1 MGGAQMSKLPELD
14 ATWGKLLQLIAALS
28 LFLSP
33 AHKRQLLVVSLWACG
48 LSVVEMLVAATV
60 IPYVNCLS
68 GQCPAALNGLLQR
81 VQWPSIAVLSVGL
94 FLLICLKV
102 IAQAALAWS
111 GARFNQRVQRDTVSR
126 LLEGY
131 LHLGW
136 MGFRS
141 ESRTHYFRRCATT
154 AVDAAYVSH
163 QCVTMISS
171 LLMLLFLSLLML
183 WQYPLV
189 SVILAL
195 GCIALNIVTHYLLA
209 NGQKRAAHAREMALQ
224 RWNTTMAEAF
234 ASFREIRV
242 YGLERFFLQHVDR
255 SIDELAGANV
265 KLNVYPMMP
274 RLVLDFAVLGILLLV
289 VWLWVLL
296 ERPLSDLLPQLIFY
310 AVVARVMLP
319 AMMNVLSTRTA
330 LLGAVFNIELV
341 LRELERSA
349 AGRTERLGV
358 TVQAADSAVFSLD
371 QVTFRHAPSLPALF
385 TNLSLHITH
394 PSWVAIVGPSGT
406 GKSTLMEL
414 LCGVYRPES
423 GVVRHSWP
431 NGRVPSIAYL
441 PQHVALLEGS
451 VAQNVVFGFDEGDA
465 QRVET
470 ALCSACLDEVV
481 ARLPDGVQTS
491 VGADGA
497 QLSGGERQRLA
508 LARALY
514 RRPDLLLLDEATAG
528 LDEVTETRLLANLRR
543 DFPAMSVVYITHR
556 STSLRFADRLLR
568 LQDGT
573 LADLQAAV
581 E

>member
-1 MGGAQMSKLPELD
+1 MSTLPEFD
-14 ATWGKLLQLIAALS
+14 AAWGKLRQLVGVLGR
-28 LFLSP
+28 FFSP
-33 AHKRQLLVVSLWACG
+33 SHKRQLIIVSLWACG
-48 LSVVEMLVAATV
+48 LSAVEMLVAAMV

-68 GQCPAALNGLLQR
+68 GECPPVLDALLQR
-81 VQWPSIAVLSVGL
+81 LQWSAIPALSIGL

-111 GARFNQRVQRDTVSR
+111 GARFNQQVQRDTVSR

-136 MGFRS
+136 IGFRS

-154 AVDAAYVSH
+154 AVDAAYVS
-163 QCVTMISS
+163 QLCVTMISS
-171 LLMLLFLSLLML
+171 LLMLLFLSMLML

-189 SVILAL
+189 SVTLAL
-195 GCIALNIVTHYLLA
+195 GCIALNIATHHLLA
-209 NGQKRAAHAREMALQ
+209 SGQKKAAHTREVALQ
-224 RWNTTMAEAF
+224 RWNTTMAESF

-242 YGLERFFLQHVDR
+242 YGLERFFLQHVER
-255 SIDELAGANV
+255 AIDELAGANV
-265 KLNVYPMMP
+265 KLNVYPIMP
-274 RLVLDFAVLGILLLV
+274 RLVLDFTVLGVLLLV
-289 VWLWVLL
+289 VWLWILL

-310 AVVARVMLP
+310 AVVARAMLP

-341 LRELERSA
+341 LRELERTV
-349 AGRTERLGV
+349 AGRTERLRV
-358 TVQAADSAVFSLD
+358 AVQVADSGVFSLEH
-371 QVTFRHAPSLPALF
+371 VTFRHAPQLPALF
-385 TNLSLHITH
+385 TNLSLHIAH
-394 PSWVAIVGPSGT
+394 PSRVAIVGPSGT

-414 LCGVYRPES
+414 LCGVHTPEA
-423 GVVRHSWP
+423 GTVRHAWP
-431 NGRVPSIAYL
+431 AGPPPGIAYL
-441 PQHVALLEGS
+441 PQHVALLEDS

-465 QRVET
+465 PRVEA
-470 ALCSACLDEVV
+470 ALRSACLDETV
-481 ARLPDGVQTS
+481 ARLAHGVQTS

-528 LDEVTETRLLANLRR
+528 LDEATETRLLANLRR

-556 STSLRFADRLLR
+556 STNLRFADRVLR
-568 LQDGT
+568 LQDGS
-573 LADLQAAV
+573 LAELPV
-581 E
+581 ELG